1 LSRVEPA
8 KKSQFYALA
17 SIAIVLA
24 LLYFG
29 QEVLIPLALA
39 ILIAFVLAPV
49 VTALERLRLGRVAS
63 TLLVVLAALT
73 PRRRVWVDCRAAF
86 CGDR

>member
-1 LSRVEPA
+1 VALSRVDAP

-39 ILIAFVLAPV
+39 GA
-49 VTALERLRLGRVAS
+49 GGVAGTS
-63 TLLVVLAALT
+63 AAGAGCFDL
-73 PRRRVWVDCRAAF
+73 
-86 CGDR
+86 